1 MGVKHETIEANDSGN
16 PFLLDIIADSP
27 ARRRFLKGGGGLAA
41 LGFFG
46 GVLPALKPL
55 EAQASGPAGLVPP
68 TATFGGIDFTGISVS
83 NLDTIRVPDG
93 YSVQV
98 LYKLGDPIGHPSQAA
113 GQPAPN
119 VGFATPAQ
127 MELQSGS
134 HHDGMHYFG
143 FPQRGSSL
151 PSSTRGL
158 LCVNHEYVDDNII
171 NASGL
176 TRYLNDDITTGRIAS
191 IDPSPVHIKRSQ
203 ASHGVSV
210 IELQRLPN
218 GQMQVRRPSPY
229 ARRLTCTQS
238 TNCEIRGPAAGD
250 ALLRTTYASPDADT
264 PPSDPTGTQVFGTL
278 NNCAHGY
285 TPWGTYLTCEENFR
299 GYFGTPATGINAA
312 GQVTYATASP
322 AIAPLESR
330 YELTT
335 AGFGYMWANVDK
347 RFDINHPG
355 TRNEYN
361 KFGWVVE
368 VDPFDPARRPIKRTA
383 MGRCAH
389 EGSWPVVAA
398 DGRVAF
404 YCGDDNRGEYI
415 YKFVTAAAWNPNN
428 RAANR
433 NLLDSGTL
441 HVMRVNAADSLDG
454 DWMGT
459 GTWVPLVP
467 STELFPAVAKQG
479 GGNATLAD
487 AITGYTRADGTVVAP
502 RATAADLPNR
512 QTAAGQQAWICI
524 YTRVAGDLVGATKM
538 DRPEWVASHPVTRE
552 MYITLT
558 NNRGRGVAGALQE
571 RGPVDD
577 ANPRLRNNHG
587 HILRWRETGADA
599 AATSFEFDVF
609 IMAGN
614 SQDIFNDGDT
624 TNDASVTPTDALNP
638 TGAEPDQRPRWTPAL
653 LANINGDPKDPGFS
667 APDGIWFDRHGR
679 LWVHTDVS
687 TEVQQRLVTIQGQQV
702 DYSQIGN
709 NQTLVAY
716 VGEVGDANRAASQV
730 IRRFLTGPVG
740 QELCGIDST
749 PDCRT
754 LFITVQHPGEP
765 PIMSGVVDVDPTKPG
780 QFSNWPRADADFR
793 AASDPTPLPPVDLQ
807 RRPLSAVIAITR
819 TDGGIVGGPAMTGP
833 SA

>member
-16 PFLLDIIADSP
+16 PFLLDIIAESA

-46 GVLPALKPL
+46 GVLPSLQPL
-55 EAQASGPAGLVPP
+55 DASASGPAALVPP
-68 TATFGGIDFTGISVS
+68 TPTFGGIDFTGISVS

-98 LYKLGDPIGHPSQAA
+98 LYKFGDPIGHPSQAA

-127 MELQSGS
+127 MELQSGA

-143 FPQRGSSL
+143 FAQRGSNL

-158 LCVNHEYVDDNII
+158 LCVNHEYVDDNIT
-171 NASGL
+171 SDGGL
-176 TRYLNDDITTGRIAS
+176 TTYVNDDITTTRIAS
-191 IDPSPVHIKRSQ
+191 IDPTPVKIKRSQ
-203 ASHGVSV
+203 AAHGVSV
-210 IELQRLPN
+210 IEVQRLAN
-218 GQMQVRRPSPY
+218 GTMQVRRPSPY

-238 TNCEIRGPAAGD
+238 TLCDLNGPARGD
-250 ALLRTTYASPDADT
+250 ALLRTTYASPTADT
-264 PPSDPTGTQVFGTL
+264 PPSDPTGTQVYGTL

-299 GYFGTPATGINAA
+299 GYFGTPASGVSA
-312 GQVTYATASP
+312 GAVTYAAASP
-322 AIAPLESR
+322 SIAALESR
-330 YELTT
+330 YQMTRG
-335 AGFGYMWANVDK
+335 GFGYLWPNVDK
-347 RFDINHPG
+347 RFDINHAG
-355 TRNEYN
+355 ARNEYN

-368 VDPFDPARRPIKRTA
+368 VDPFDPARRPVKRTS
-383 MGRCAH
+383 MGRYAH
-389 EGSWPVVAA
+389 EGCWPVVAA

-404 YCGDDNRGEYI
+404 YSGDDDRGEYI
-415 YKFVTAAAWNPNN
+415 YKFVTAQAWSQTN

-433 NLLDSGTL
+433 NLLDNGTL
-441 HVMRVNAADSLDG
+441 YVMRCNPADSGDG
-454 DWMGT
+454 DARGT
-459 GTWVPLVP
+459 GVWVPLLP
-467 STELFPAVAKQG
+467 STELFPAVARQG

-502 RATAADLPNR
+502 RAAAADLANR

-524 YTRVAGDLVGATKM
+524 YTRVAADLAGATKM
-538 DRPEWVASHPVTRE
+538 DRPEWISAHPSTRE

-558 NNRGRGVAGALQE
+558 NNRGRGVAGAQQE
-571 RGPVDD
+571 RAPIDD

-587 HILRWRETGADA
+587 HILRWREAGADS
-599 AATSFEFDVF
+599 AATSFEYDVF

-624 TNDASVTPTDALNP
+624 TNDASATPSDALNP
-638 TGAEPDQRPRWTPAL
+638 TGAEPDLRPRWTPAL
-653 LANINGDPKDPGFS
+653 LAHINGDPKDPGFS

-687 TEVQQRLVTIQGQQV
+687 TEVQQKLVTIQGQQV
-702 DYSQIGN
+702 DYTQIGN

-716 VGEVGDANRAASQV
+716 VGEIGDPNRAATQV

-740 QELCGIDST
+740 QELCGIDQT
-749 PDCRT
+749 PDGRT

-765 PIMSGVVDVDPTKPG
+765 IIAGVDDVDPTKPG
-780 QFSNWPRADADFR
+780 QFSNWPRTDADFR
-793 AASDPTPLPPVDLQ
+793 AASDATPLPPVDLQ
-807 RRPLSAVIAITR
+807 RRPLSAVVVVTR
-819 TDGGIVGGPAMTGP
+819 NDGGIVGGPALG
-833 SA
+833 SSV